1 MEIERISFTKC
12 CLVLWV
18 FYIWCLN
25 IYLDAVWR
33 SSATRS
39 STEDGSNTWAWGE
52 GISFTGQGTPS
63 LPPSLP
69 LNLTMIFFSLSK
81 LLVKFPLV
89 QVWLQGK
96 LYFMILLLILL
107 LWFYLDFFDKVWI
120 TNFLLHSMFKEIDG
134 WKFLWKILLVG
145 REFPSFESW
154 RESCLS
160 AAIAFLV

>member
-1 MEIERISFTKC
+1 MELECISFTKC

-52 GISFTGQGTPS
+52 GISFTGQGSPS
-63 LPPSLP
+63 HPPSKLDYG
-69 LNLTMIFFSLSK
+69 LFFSK

-96 LYFMILLLILL
+96 LNFMILLLILP
-107 LWFYLDFFDKVWI
+107 LWLYLIFFDKSMDYK
-120 TNFLLHSMFKEIDG
+120 LLCFER
-134 WKFLWKILLVG
+134 FLWKILLVG